1 MFLEE
6 SQCRAGGWT
15 QWVVGPVVEVGETP
29 SHAPVHPTR
38 LQQQCALAT
47 CVVGAPAVAGPSQ
60 LLIYQ
65 AQYIPSDVLALA
77 RDENGMTLLLPVG
90 SVLVLPLPLRRI
102 SSNHGCPQLNSQR
115 QEIVHYT

>member
-15 QWVVGPVVEVGETP
+15 QWVVGTVVEVGEMPLHT
-29 SHAPVHPTR
+29 PVHPTQ

-47 CVVGAPAVAGPSQ
+47 CVVGALAVAGPAQ

-65 AQYIPSDVLALA
+65 AQYVLSDVLALA
-77 RDENGMTLLLPVG
+77 CDENGMTLPLPIG
-90 SVLVLPLPLRRI
+90 SVLVSPLPLRRI

-115 QEIVHYT
+115 